1 MPGSAAP
8 ATRILAPSAV
18 APQAS
23 FPAAQIGR
31 MPCLVRWYEHMQHAA
46 DAGGVY
52 PRVAVPVPPLS
63 LPAPSAAAPRV
74 RVP

>member
-52 PRVAVPVPPLS
+52 PRVAVPVPP
-63 LPAPSAAAPRV
+63 PSAAAPRV